1 MPRKRSAFV
10 MSITPFT
17 ADGAFDE
24 SAYRRHLRR
33 LAAAGVGVYVG
44 GSASGEGFSLTFEER
59 ERVLAI
65 AVEELRGKVN
75 VRAMGTEVRH
85 LGDTLEYLAAVARHD
100 FDAVHVFA
108 PEMGHAS
115 KPTYAELDAYYSA
128 AVGATRQPVILS
140 CYQALGFELPVA
152 LLESLAQRFPQVVG
166 FFYGGSDVRYLS
178 AVIARLSERLEIHCA
193 GPYNAMTTL
202 ALGGAGFMGHEG
214 NLSPE
219 LAMRVI
225 TAFESGDLA
234 GLQDAYGK
242 LMAVHALHYRYGG
255 PVRAMKPLLNA
266 LGLPGGYLRLPRMAI
281 TEAQLAD
288 VLRETLALEIPGLP
302 ASAVR

>member
-1 MPRKRSAFV
+1 MTRKRSAFV

-17 ADGAFDE
+17 ADGTFDE
-24 SAYRRHLRR
+24 TAYRIHLRR

-44 GSASGEGFSLTFEER
+44 GSASGEGFSLSPAER
-59 ERVLAI
+59 DRVLAI
-65 AVEELRGKVN
+65 AAEELRGKVN

-85 LGDTLEYLAAVARHD
+85 LADTLDYLAAVGRHD
-100 FDAVHVFA
+100 LDAVHIFA

-128 AVGATRQPVILS
+128 AIAATQQPVILS
-140 CYQALGFELPVA
+140 CYQALGFDLPIG
-152 LLESLAQRFPQVVG
+152 LLESLAQRHQHFIG

-178 AVIARLSERLEIHCA
+178 SAIARLATRLEIHCA
-193 GPYNAMTTL
+193 GPYNAITTM
-202 ALGGAGFMGHEG
+202 ALGGTGFMGHEG

-219 LAMRVI
+219 LAMRVV
-225 TAFESGDLA
+225 TAFETGDLLA
-234 GLQDAYGK
+234 LQDAYAK
-242 LMAVHALHYRYGG
+242 LMAVHAMHYRLGG

-281 TEAQLAD
+281 TDAQLAD
-288 VLRETLALEIPGLP
+288 VLRDTLALRIPGLP
-302 ASAVR
+302 ASPAS